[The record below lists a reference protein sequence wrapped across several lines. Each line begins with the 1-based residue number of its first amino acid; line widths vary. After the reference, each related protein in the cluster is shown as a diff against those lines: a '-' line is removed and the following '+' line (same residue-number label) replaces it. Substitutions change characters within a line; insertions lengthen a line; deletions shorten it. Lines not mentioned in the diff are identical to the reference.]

1 MNINSSQLSSIL
13 KTVAIILILIFIGT
27 KIYSGLS
34 NEITDITSYVNY
46 EKEDIEKKLDVKLTP
61 NPKMVNKIYRYSKST
76 VTVDG
81 DNKNGIAMVYFDG
94 KRSGLHIDNKQY
106 SLFNIHLGYTQSKAE
121 DVMSFEYDYS
131 YSVIND
137 LMDGSSTAYF
147 YCNSQNNTCLV
158 LVFNGSTNR
167 IVALTY
173 FNDMKKATE
182 KLSKLY

>member
-1 MNINSSQLSSIL
+1 MNINSSQLFSFL

-27 KIYSGLS
+27 KIYSSLS
-34 NEITDITSYVNY
+34 TEITDITSYVNY

-61 NPKMVNKIYRYSKST
+61 NPKMVNKIYRYSNST

-81 DNKNGIAMVYFDG
+81 DSTIAIVYFDG
-94 KRSGLHIDNKQY
+94 KRCGLHIDNKKY
-106 SLFNIHLGYTQSKAE
+106 SLFNIHLGYTQSKTE
-121 DVMSFEYDYS
+121 DVMSFEYDDS
-131 YSVIND
+131 YSVLND

-167 IVALTY
+167 VVALTY